1 MNDDATR
8 LRQYVD
14 EGSEAA
20 FAALVQAHLN
30 LVYGAALR
38 ETAGDAAAAEDIA
51 QAVFTQLARKAR
63 RLVGRPSIAG
73 WLYLTVRHVAA
84 NARRADRH
92 RRQREQE
99 AQVMDE
105 LRDELS
111 PDEAWRRVRPVLDD
125 AIHELEEEDRAV
137 VILRFLE
144 DLPLREV
151 GARIGLSENAARM
164 RAGRALDKL
173 RRLLERR
180 GINSTEAGLAAALAI
195 GAGIA
200 APPSLAATIVSS
212 AVAAGAAGS
221 TAFNLIH
228 FMNTTQVGAVV
239 VGTLLVVGVAVPG
252 WQQVRLN
259 RERAAAARWQAEA
272 AEVTALRNE
281 VTRLRPLDAQ
291 RRELEELRRWK
302 EQTQPEL
309 LRLRGLAGVARRA
322 TAEAEALQ
330 ARVAQLTREKAGEGD
345 TNSPLAMMGDLMQD
359 TMKLQ
364 VDRRMARMAATLK
377 LTPAQVEAAREI
389 LLRQVRA
396 SVVGV
401 RQAFAGKF
409 DKAELDQAGRDAG
422 NVEEQLKALLTPEQL
437 THYATYQ
444 REEAEH
450 TAGLAA
456 QGELLQ
462 LQTSVG
468 VTPEQQ
474 DRAYAALY
482 EVTLQ
487 QLTGGMVPPPGT
499 GTNMMQWLS
508 DQKVRALEPVLTP
521 VQLEGFR
528 QQQAIQLKAIAEMQA
543 KMNAATPGR

>member
-1 MNDDATR
+1 
-8 LRQYVD
+8 
-14 EGSEAA
+14 
-20 FAALVQAHLN
+20 
-30 LVYGAALR
+30 
-38 ETAGDAAAAEDIA
+38 
-51 QAVFTQLARKAR
+51 
-63 RLVGRPSIAG
+63 
-73 WLYLTVRHVAA
+73 
-84 NARRADRH
+84 
-92 RRQREQE
+92 
-99 AQVMDE
+99 MDE

-396 SVVGV
+396 SVVGG